1 MKKAVSLMFALLF
14 VVAVGAACGKK
25 QEGSAP
31 SGGGATAPAGD
42 NKVGVAECDT
52 YIEKL
57 TKCLDSKVPEAAKG
71 PMKSSFDQAVKGWKD
86 LAATPAGKTGLA
98 TACKMALDQS
108 KQTMAGFGCDM

>member
-1 MKKAVSLMFALLF
+1 MKRTVSAMFVLLL

-25 QEGSAP
+25 NEGTAPSTGGTMAP
-31 SGGGATAPAGD
+31 SGD
-42 NKVGVAECDT
+42 KIGVAECDT

-86 LAATPAGKTGLA
+86 LAMTPAGKTGLA